1 MQYGVS
7 TATSQLT
14 AIGAVYHLCGTLDV
28 KTDLQVTLPM
38 PAFVTPGS
46 HQPIY
51 TSYLVGKVGLPHAPR
66 PDNCSY

>member
-28 KTDLQVTLPM
+28 KTDLQVSLYTYYMYPKKGKITLIKE
-38 PAFVTPGS
+38 
-46 HQPIY
+46 Q
-51 TSYLVGKVGLPHAPR
+51 
-66 PDNCSY
+66 